1 VRSVNFGTV
10 RGIGWYGALVALE
23 FGLAVVTVV
32 ALLWIKAPYGR
43 YQRRG
48 WGPTVPGRVGWVVM
62 ESPAVVVFVA
72 VYVSGAHRTDLVP
85 LALLAMWLCHYVYRA
100 FVYPALMRP
109 GSRMPVLVVALAM
122 AFNVLNATVNAWWV
136 ADLGGYADSWLTDPR
151 FLAGAALFFTGLV
164 VHARSDRTLRRLRA
178 PGETGYRI
186 PYGGAFRWVSSP
198 NYAGEIVQWF
208 GWALAT
214 WSPAGLAFAVYTTA
228 NLAPRAIDHHAW
240 YRERFPDYPPERRA
254 LVPHLL

>member
-1 VRSVNFGTV
+1 MSN
-10 RGIGWYGALVALE
+10 IGWYGALVALE
-23 FGLAVVTVV
+23 FGLAAATAV

-43 YQRRG
+43 YQRAG
-48 WGPTVPGRVGWVVM
+48 WGPTVSGRVGWVVM
-62 ESPAVVVFVA
+62 ESPAVVVFTA
-72 VYVSGAHRTDLVP
+72 VFVTGAHRTDLVA
-85 LALLAMWLCHYVYRA
+85 LVLLAMWLCHYVYRA

-109 GSRMPVLVVALAM
+109 GSRMPLLVMALAM

-136 ADLGGYADSWLTDPR
+136 ADLGGYAESWLADPR
-151 FLAGAALFFTGLV
+151 FLAGAVLFFAGLV
-164 VHARSDRTLRRLRA
+164 VHARSDGTLRRLRP

-186 PYGGAFRWVSSP
+186 PHGGAFRWVSSP
-198 NYAGEIVQWF
+198 NYTGEIVQWL

-240 YRERFPDYPPERRA
+240 YRERFP
-254 LVPHLL
+254 